1 MAYFIDA
8 SKCSGCGACLDVCP
22 QGAIYM
28 VNHTAMID
36 SVRCKSC
43 GKCVE
48 VCPQHAIQWQQVPV
62 IETTPETSRQV
73 PMYLSTFNLR
83 PRSRGRHG
91 KRFGARG
98 RQRWQ
103 NGY

>member
-36 SVRCKSC
+36 S
-43 GKCVE
+43 
-48 VCPQHAIQWQQVPV
+48 
-62 IETTPETSRQV
+62 
-73 PMYLSTFNLR
+73 
-83 PRSRGRHG
+83 
-91 KRFGARG
+91 
-98 RQRWQ
+98 
-103 NGY
+103 